1 MQLIINRSMSCTPLA
16 AAEYLKFGNEFF
28 HSEEMGI
35 SAKDSFVIIY
45 GSNEKFKCV
54 NTVCSYQ
61 MYDQYIANELS

>member
-1 MQLIINRSMSCTPLA
+1 MSCTPLA

-45 GSNEKFKCV
+45 GSNENLKST
-54 NTVCSYQ
+54 NTVCSYR
-61 MYDQYIANELS
+61 MYYEYIAKEFS